1 LLARLERLELER
13 LFERE
18 FDGLLRRVVRDVL
31 RDAVRRF
38 VPVLRPAVDLRALDL
53 RDVDFRPAVL
63 RVVLRDEVL
72 RAVALRPVLLRVDV
86 LRADV
91 LRADDDLRRDDLR
104 VAAVL
109 PEPSRRFVFARSR
122 LFSDGLS
129 WLEAPASCKAI
140 AIACFGFL
148 TLPRRPLPA
157 LSSPC
162 LYSCMTRSTVFFCPE
177 LCLAMNLAPLLF
189 TPAAQRMNSCIG
201 S

>member
-72 RAVALRPVLLRVDV
+72 RAVALRPVLLR
-86 LRADV
+86 ADV

-109 PEPSRRFVFARSR
+109 PDRSRRFVFARLR

-140 AIACFGFL
+140 AIACLGFL

-162 LYSCMTRSTVFFCPE
+162 LYSCITRSTVFFCPE